1 MCPASP
7 KNRRGS
13 VLTTSIFV
21 YAATSPVN
29 GYFGGGLYARLGGKE
44 WIKQTLLSAL
54 LLPAVVSG
62 TVFTVN
68 FVAIYYNATRAIP
81 FTTMVRL

>member
-1 MCPASP
+1 M
-7 KNRRGS
+7 
-13 VLTTSIFV
+13 LTTSIFV